1 MGVVT
6 GPIAIVKVGN
16 TAIGYMKDIRAN
28 ESYQRTDIKGI
39 GRLTAVESPVTGF
52 SGTLSCSWFNLDFR
66 KSGLPGSL
74 PRTAA
79 SLQEYID
86 SVLLTETG
94 LTVNIYKKIKD
105 PGVDISPA
113 GIVTPIIQ
121 IYAQITRVFLDTEGF
136 DIVDGQV
143 SGKTQGFRF
152 LDPIIYNP

>member
-16 TAIGYMKDIRAN
+16 TAIGLMKDIRAN
-28 ESYQRTDIKGI
+28 ESYGRVDIRGI
-39 GRLTAVESPVTGF
+39 GRLTAQESPVTSF

-66 KSGLPGSL
+66 KSGLPGST

-86 SVLLTETG
+86 SILLGETG

-105 PGVDISPA
+105 PAVDISPE
-113 GIVTPIIQ
+113 GIITPTIQ
-121 IYAQITRVFLDTEGF
+121 IYAQITRLFMDSEGF

-143 SGKTQGFRF
+143 SGKTQAFRF
-152 LDPIIYNP
+152 LDPIIYTP